1 MSASVTISPIPS
13 NRWVGAPLLF
23 AQVHWS
29 PASWSSPPKVRQSG
43 QKARGNRGQYSRYSL
58 RRLTLGARGEAYLG
72 LRDSL
77 GCFDPCATDRADD
90 RPTLRYAAPCVP
102 PPRGCARV
110 RQNVLASS

>member
-72 LRDSL
+72 LRD
-77 GCFDPCATDRADD
+77 DPWGVSTPARLIALTID
-90 RPTLRYAAPCVP
+90 RPYATLHHVSRHLVVAHA
-102 PPRGCARV
+102 
-110 RQNVLASS
+110 